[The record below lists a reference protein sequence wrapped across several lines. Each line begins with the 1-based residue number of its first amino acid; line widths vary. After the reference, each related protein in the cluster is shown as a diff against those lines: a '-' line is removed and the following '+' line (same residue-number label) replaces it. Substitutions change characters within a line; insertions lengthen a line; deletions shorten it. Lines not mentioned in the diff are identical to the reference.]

1 MTFAAKGEKCLY
13 SKLGNVYTI
22 NKQQQKTKI
31 NDANNKSEEVQ
42 KIIKYFKILLVI
54 IYYNNCTCDQV

>member
-13 SKLGNVYTI
+13 SKLGNLYTI

-42 KIIKYFKILLVI
+42 KL
-54 IYYNNCTCDQV
+54 